1 MKYNHLLDKKEEVS
15 VHGDSIMSKFLYVQ
29 TSGLDTPERLY
40 APFILG
46 MTARAMDAEASIF
59 FMIKGI
65 TAMKKG
71 EAEKIKVGSFPSLK
85 EVIDQALAAGVKMYI
100 CEQSTQLL
108 GIARGDF
115 IPEAK
120 IAGAGTIIDLA
131 LDADSTISF

>member
-1 MKYNHLLDKKEEVS
+1 
-15 VHGDSIMSKFLYVQ
+15 MSRILYVQ

-46 MTARAMDAEASIF
+46 TTARSMDVEASIF

-71 EAEKIKVGSFPSLK
+71 EAEKIKIGSFPSLK
-85 EVIDQALAAGVKMYI
+85 EVIDQALNAGVAMYI

-108 GIARGDF
+108 GMARGDF
-115 IPEAK
+115 ILQAK
-120 IAGAGTIIDLA
+120 IAGAGTLNDLA
-131 LDADSTISF
+131 LDADSTLTF

>member
-1 MKYNHLLDKKEEVS
+1 
-15 VHGDSIMSKFLYVQ
+15 MSKILYVQ

-46 MTARAMDAEASIF
+46 MTARAMDVDASIF

-65 TAMKKG
+65 TAMKKD
-71 EAEKIKVGSFPSLK
+71 
-85 EVIDQALAAGVKMYI
+85 DQALATGVKMYI

-120 IAGAGTIIDLA
+120 IAGAGTLNDLA

>member
-1 MKYNHLLDKKEEVS
+1 M
-15 VHGDSIMSKFLYVQ
+15 HGDSIMSKILYVQ

-46 MTARAMDAEASIF
+46 MTARAMEVEASIF

-65 TAMKKG
+65 TALKKG
-71 EAEKIKVGSFPSLK
+71 EAEKIKIGSFPSLK
-85 EVIDQALAAGVKMYI
+85 EVMDQALASGVKMYI

-115 IPEAK
+115 IDQAR
-120 IAGAGTIIDLA
+120 IAGAGTLNDLA
-131 LDADSTISF
+131 LDADSTISL

>member
-1 MKYNHLLDKKEEVS
+1 MFGN
-15 VHGDSIMSKFLYVQ
+15 GDNMSKILYVQ

-46 MTARAMDAEASIF
+46 ATARAMDVEASIF

-65 TAMKKG
+65 TAVKKG
-71 EAEKIKVGSFPSLK
+71 EAEKVKIGSFPRLK
-85 EVIDQALAAGVKMYI
+85 EVMDQALAAGVKMYI

-108 GIARGDF
+108 GLARGDF

-120 IAGAGTIIDLA
+120 IAGAGTLNDLA
-131 LDADSTISF
+131 LDADATVTF

>member
-1 MKYNHLLDKKEEVS
+1 
-15 VHGDSIMSKFLYVQ
+15 MSKILYVQ

-46 MTARAMDAEASIF
+46 ATARAMDVEASIF

-65 TAMKKG
+65 TAVKKG
-71 EAEKIKVGSFPSLK
+71 EAEKVKIGSFPNLK
-85 EVIDQALAAGVKMYI
+85 EVMDQALAAGVKMYI

-108 GIARGDF
+108 GLARGDF

-120 IAGAGTIIDLA
+120 IAGAGTLNDLA
-131 LDADSTISF
+131 LDADATVTF